1 MFHNHISIQEVRFI
15 FDFGTPFFWQLVG
28 KFRNE
33 MIKAAVEEDTNT
45 IFTMLCYKGLND
57 KYGGNIRNLIESKR
71 GMVCSVHFIVIK
83 KRY

>member
-1 MFHNHISIQEVRFI
+1 
-15 FDFGTPFFWQLVG
+15 
-28 KFRNE
+28 
-33 MIKAAVEEDTNT
+33 VEEDTNT